1 MHLSTAYALGA
12 VLFPAATLVSSF
24 APLGPVTVTPPKA
37 FVARHPYRHAVDNN
51 NNYPLRTPLGLSS
64 SERGG
69 DALLTPET
77 YADSESAENE
87 VENIIMDAASDA
99 FKSTDFTSEPHLPPE
114 LESCEVVYDTDLVL
128 NDDPVPTKKS
138 SSELFQR
145 SLLAQQIA
153 YNTKDIMSSKSDE
166 KQKQAVVASKN
177 QETFQRS
184 LLAARISNDLAE
196 KSLLQAEE
204 DFIEKNSQINW
215 MESEVRA
222 ASLGGKE
229 ILPFHDVAEMATTRA
244 DIADADDNDAATN
257 VKASK
262 DDVATDKAAATDNN
276 MVTTS
281 QVATTTV
288 AKPARVV
295 EQDSALT
302 SYVIKK
308 GVEQTKERMRQ
319 KLGYDVTSDERSKT
333 SEPRKKKAKGIVK
346 EDGKKSVMLQ
356 KLLHSG
362 LVQRLRQPKFLILS
376 ALVIILCRSLA
387 LAWLGNPAMRIL
399 K

>member
-1 MHLSTAYALGA
+1 MHLSTPYALG

-24 APLGPVTVTPPKA
+24 APPGPVMVTPPKA
-37 FVARHPYRHAVDNN
+37 FVARHPYRHAVD
-51 NNYPLRTPLGLSS
+51 YPLRTPLGLS

-87 VENIIMDAASDA
+87 VENIILDAASDA
-99 FKSTDFTSEPHLPPE
+99 FQSTDFTSEPHLPPE

-128 NDDPVPTKKS
+128 NDDDPAPTKKS

-153 YNTKDIMSSKSDE
+153 YNTKGKEIMASKSDE
-166 KQKQAVVASKN
+166 KQASKN

-196 KSLLQAEE
+196 KSQRQAEE

-222 ASLGGKE
+222 ASLGGHE
-229 ILPFHDVAEMATTRA
+229 ILPFHDVAEMGTTRA
-244 DIADADDNDAATN
+244 DIADADDNDAATTN
-257 VKASK
+257 IKAAK
-262 DDVATDKAAATDNN
+262 DVVATDKAATTDY
-276 MVTTS
+276 VVSTS
-281 QVATTTV
+281 QVTTTTE
-288 AKPARVV
+288 AKPARVI

-319 KLGYDVTSDERSKT
+319 KLGYDVTSDEKSKT
-333 SEPRKKKAKGIVK
+333 SEPRKKKAKGLVK
-346 EDGKKSVMLQ
+346 KFSNEDGKKNALLQ

-362 LVQRLRQPKFLILS
+362 LVQRLREPKFLILS

>member
-1 MHLSTAYALGA
+1 MHLSTPYAFG
-12 VLFPAATLVSSF
+12 VLLPAATLVSSF
-24 APLGPVTVTPPKA
+24 APPGPVMVTPPKA

-51 NNYPLRTPLGLSS
+51 YPLRNPLGLSS

-87 VENIIMDAASDA
+87 VENIILDAASDA
-99 FKSTDFTSEPHLPPE
+99 FQSTDFTSEPHLPPE

-128 NDDPVPTKKS
+128 NDDDPVPTKKS

-153 YNTKDIMSSKSDE
+153 YNTKEIKASTSDE
-166 KQKQAVVASKN
+166 KQAVVASKN

-196 KSLLQAEE
+196 KSQRQAEE

-229 ILPFHDVAEMATTRA
+229 ILPFHDVAEMATT
-244 DIADADDNDAATN
+244 AATN
-257 VKASK
+257 INAAEE
-262 DDVATDKAAATDNN
+262 DVATDKAAATATDN
-276 MVTTS
+276 VVKTS
-281 QVATTTV
+281 QVATTTTV
-288 AKPARVV
+288 AKPARAL

-319 KLGYDVTSDERSKT
+319 KLGYDVTSDEETNTTKE
-333 SEPRKKKAKGIVK
+333 EPRKKKAKGLVK
-346 EDGKKSVMLQ
+346 KFSTEDGKKSAMLQMQ

-362 LVQRLRQPKFLILS
+362 LVQRLREPKYLILS